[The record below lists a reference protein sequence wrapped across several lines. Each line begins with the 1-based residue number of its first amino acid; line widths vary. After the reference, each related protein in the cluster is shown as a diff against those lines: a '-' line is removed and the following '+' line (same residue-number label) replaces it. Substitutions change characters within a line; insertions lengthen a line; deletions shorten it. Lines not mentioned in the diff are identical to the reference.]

1 MKIALNF
8 NPTFNPA
15 SKTLDFSS
23 LSGFNIKNLF
33 AVINIS
39 RNQII
44 YAAGQSAL
52 GTSNMAGSIITLAF
66 DTTSHN
72 AADVLMI
79 LYDATDIGQASDSV
93 ASTDAG
99 SYSLI
104 SLFKRL
110 LQKTPQLGQSPMS
123 QSQAVTIASD
133 QSSIP
138 VQTTFDGLLE
148 RLVLKAVSRLSY
160 ASSGELRTQFT
171 NTLPTGTNS
180 IGTVGINANQAV
192 VIAGATTYAA
202 SQLITQQTY
211 QQSFRRNL
219 VVS

>member
-33 AVINIS
+33 AVINIT

-44 YAAGQSAL
+44 YASGQSSL
-52 GTSNMAGSIITLAF
+52 GTSNVAGSIITLVF

-72 AADVLMI
+72 SGDVLMV
-79 LYDATDIGQASDSV
+79 LYDVIDLGQASD
-93 ASTDAG
+93 AAATTDSG
-99 SYSLI
+99 SFSLI

-110 LQKTPQLGQSPMS
+110 LQKMPQLGQNTMS
-123 QSQAVTIASD
+123 QSQAVAIASD

-138 VQTTFDGLLE
+138 VQTTFDGLQE
-148 RLVLKAVSRLSY
+148 RLVLKAVSRLTY
-160 ASSGELRTQFT
+160 ASTGELRTQFT

-180 IGTVGINANQAV
+180 IGTVGINANQIVA
-192 VIAGATTYAA
+192 IAGSTTYGT
-202 SQLITQQTY
+202 SQLLAQQCY

-219 VVS
+219 A

>member
-33 AVINIS
+33 AVINIT

-44 YAAGQSAL
+44 YASGQSSL
-52 GTSNMAGSIITLAF
+52 GTSNMAGSIITLVF

-72 AADVLMI
+72 AGDVLMV
-79 LYDATDIGQASDSV
+79 LYDVIDLGQASDSV
-93 ASTDAG
+93 ATTDSG
-99 SYSLI
+99 SFSLI

-110 LQKTPQLGQSPMS
+110 LQKMPQLGQNTMS
-123 QSQAVTIASD
+123 QSQAVAIASD

-148 RLVLKAVSRLSY
+148 RLVLKAVSRLTY
-160 ASSGELRTQFT
+160 ASTGELRTQFT

-180 IGTVGINANQAV
+180 IGTVGINANQIIA
-192 VIAGATTYAA
+192 IAGSTTNGA
-202 SQLITQQTY
+202 SQLLAQQCY

-219 VVS
+219 A

>member
-8 NPTFNPA
+8 NPTFNPT
-15 SKTLDFSS
+15 SKTLDFSG

-33 AVINIS
+33 AVINIT

-44 YAAGQSAL
+44 YAAGQSSL
-52 GTSNMAGSIITLAF
+52 GTSNIAGSIITLVF

-72 AADVLMI
+72 SGDVLMV
-79 LYDATDIGQASDSV
+79 LYDVIDLGQASDSV
-93 ASTDAG
+93 ATTDSG
-99 SYSLI
+99 SFSLI

-110 LQKTPQLGQSPMS
+110 LQKMPQLGQNTMS
-123 QSQAVTIASD
+123 QSQAVAIASD

-148 RLVLKAVSRLSY
+148 RLVLKAVSRLTY
-160 ASSGELRTQFT
+160 ASTGELRTQFT

-180 IGTVGINANQAV
+180 IGTVGINANQIVA
-192 VIAGATTYAA
+192 IAGSTTNGA
-202 SQLITQQTY
+202 SQLLAQQCY

-219 VVS
+219 A